1 MTVEEGAPPLV
12 GFSDFCK
19 PNSFFLSCRMKYVRM
34 ADATAKQTTKITR
47 NVTSVVTDLFLKQLS
62 CAEST
67 MDG

>member
-12 GFSDFCK
+12 GHSAFCN
-19 PNSFFLSCRMKYVRM
+19 PNSFFLSFMMKYVRM
-34 ADATAKQTTKITR
+34 ADATAKQPTKITR

-62 CAEST
+62 CVEST